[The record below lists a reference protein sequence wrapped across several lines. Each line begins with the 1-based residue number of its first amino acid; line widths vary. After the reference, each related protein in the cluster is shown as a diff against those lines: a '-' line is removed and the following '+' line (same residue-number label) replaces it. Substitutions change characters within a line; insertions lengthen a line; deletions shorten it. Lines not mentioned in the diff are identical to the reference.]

1 MGLCT
6 RRTGPPTTRTT
17 RREQWTTL
25 YVNNRLQSIV
35 NHRLNPLGFFWHH
48 CDWCHRLFL
57 QLWCTIYPE
66 QLRAPRYLA
75 LAKIVLASITMRIK
89 IIDGVEQSIEATMGS
104 SEELVIGREDLI
116 PLAISLLEAWRGQS
130 AEELSELVDLA
141 AGSVS
146 NSQEV

>member
-1 MGLCT
+1 
-6 RRTGPPTTRTT
+6 
-17 RREQWTTL
+17 
-25 YVNNRLQSIV
+25 
-35 NHRLNPLGFFWHH
+35 
-48 CDWCHRLFL
+48 
-57 QLWCTIYPE
+57 
-66 QLRAPRYLA
+66 
-75 LAKIVLASITMRIK
+75 MRIK